1 MFIAYSDVTIYIQI
15 SYSLSFMFVQDV
27 NLETWSKGTDDL

>member
-1 MFIAYSDVTIYIQI
+1 MFIAYSDVTILYPNIL
-15 SYSLSFMFVQDV
+15 LSFMSVQDV